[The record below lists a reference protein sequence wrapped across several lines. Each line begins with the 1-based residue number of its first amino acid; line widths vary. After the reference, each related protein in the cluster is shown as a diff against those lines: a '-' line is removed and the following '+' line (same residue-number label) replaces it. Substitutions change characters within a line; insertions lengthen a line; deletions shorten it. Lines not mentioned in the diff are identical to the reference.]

1 MALPTRAPNRVT
13 TGASGDAIP
22 PPGGR
27 MPRSVSLGQS
37 ARLGVVGTS
46 PCRHGL
52 YPGELPPSS
61 RNPKLDARRANSRA
75 SFFVGRRQC
84 RDDSPSAQRFGLK
97 THLFLNPLGRFPP
110 CQEGR
115 DDDLFPGGI
124 GDADLKS
131 AASV

>member
-84 RDDSPSAQRFGLK
+84 RDDFLRLSA
-97 THLFLNPLGRFPP
+97 
-110 CQEGR
+110 
-115 DDDLFPGGI
+115 
-124 GDADLKS
+124 S
-131 AASV
+131 AASRRICSSTHSDASRHVRKAGTMICSPAGLVTLT